1 MKSPRKKDMQVSYP
15 VAMTR
20 RITLHHNLTQTHFQ
34 RFFQQASARMASI
47 QGLRVNED
55 TDEEILRIE
64 GMFKEIIA
72 KATETLG
79 ASQQHWKER
88 LEGAGFDPDMSSV
101 QGGLEFDAP
110 ITTPWSNKYLEVYR
124 RCDDALM
131 LVEMAWIA
139 EELETVIDK
148 RNAVA
153 EVRKPLV
160 ETARQIQRAVTQAF
174 QESRQR
180 DEARSKKSRFPE
192 AWGENGRY
200 VAEIAP
206 ELVSLLVDAP
216 ASDPELFQRMLEGFK
231 DQYAGKKLHAA
242 LDAIAEIKLN
252 SATQSS
258 SDDATAADANTDTD
272 TDTEESAESAESD
285 EPAIGAG

>member
-72 KATETLG
+72 KAIETLG

-139 EELETVIDK
+139 EELESVIDK

-180 DEARSKKSRFPE
+180 DEGRSKKSARVPE
-192 AWGENGRY
+192 AWGR
-200 VAEIAP
+200 
-206 ELVSLLVDAP
+206 
-216 ASDPELFQRMLEGFK
+216 
-231 DQYAGKKLHAA
+231 
-242 LDAIAEIKLN
+242 
-252 SATQSS
+252 
-258 SDDATAADANTDTD
+258 TDTMWRK
-272 TDTEESAESAESD
+272 SRRNWSRCSSMLRR
-285 EPAIGAG
+285 AIRNCFSGCWRVSRTSIRARNCMRRWTRSPK